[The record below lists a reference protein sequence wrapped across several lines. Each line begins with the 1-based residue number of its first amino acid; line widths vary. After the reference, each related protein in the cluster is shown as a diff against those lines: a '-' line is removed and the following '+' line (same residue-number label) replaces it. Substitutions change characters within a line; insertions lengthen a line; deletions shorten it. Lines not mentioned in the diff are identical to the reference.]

1 MAATRSSDRTE
12 RRSPLELAA
21 LIVGATFLLVGVL
34 GFIPGV
40 TQNYDAMEVAGHES
54 GAELLGIFQVS
65 ILHNIVHLAIG
76 VIGLV
81 AAATWEGARLYL
93 VGGGAIYLAL
103 AIYGWIVERTSD
115 ANFVPMNNADN
126 VLHVLLGAGMILLG
140 VVLGRGYVRD
150 RVVTGEPRI

>member
-1 MAATRSSDRTE
+1 MRD
-12 RRSPLELAA
+12 RSPIQIAA
-21 LIVGATFLLVGVL
+21 LLVGAVFVIVGIA
-34 GFIPGV
+34 GFIPGITTNV
-40 TQNYDAMEVAGHES
+40 GDMKFAGHES
-54 GAELLGIFQVS
+54 PSELLGLFQVS

-76 VIGLV
+76 IIGLV

-103 AIYGWIVERTSD
+103 AVYGWIVERTSD

-126 VLHVLLGAGMILLG
+126 VLHVILGAGMIVLG
-140 VVLGRGYVRD
+140 VVLGRGYARE

>member
-1 MAATRSSDRTE
+1 MRD
-12 RRSPLELAA
+12 RSPLQIAA
-21 LIVGATFLLVGVL
+21 LLVGVVFVIVGIA
-34 GFIPGV
+34 GFIPGITTHV
-40 TQNYDAMEVAGHES
+40 GDMKFAGHES
-54 GAELLGIFQVS
+54 PSELLGLFQVS

-126 VLHVLLGAGMILLG
+126 VLHVLLGAGMILFG

>member
-1 MAATRSSDRTE
+1 MRD
-12 RRSPLELAA
+12 RSPLQIAA
-21 LIVGATFLLVGVL
+21 LLVGVVFFIVGIA
-34 GFIPGV
+34 GFIPGITTHV
-40 TQNYDAMEVAGHES
+40 GDMKFAGHES
-54 GAELLGIFQVS
+54 PSELLGLFQVS

>member
-1 MAATRSSDRTE
+1 MRD
-12 RRSPLELAA
+12 RSPLQIAA
-21 LIVGATFLLVGVL
+21 LLVGVVFVIVGIA
-34 GFIPGV
+34 GFIPGITTHV
-40 TQNYDAMEVAGHES
+40 GDMKFAGHES
-54 GAELLGIFQVS
+54 PSELLGLFQVS

-150 RVVTGEPRI
+150 RVVMGEPRI

>member
-1 MAATRSSDRTE
+1 MRD
-12 RRSPLELAA
+12 RSPVQIAA
-21 LIVGATFLLVGVL
+21 LLVGAVFVIVGIA
-34 GFIPGV
+34 GFIPGITTHV
-40 TQNYDAMEVAGHES
+40 GDMKFAGHES
-54 GAELLGIFQVS
+54 PSELLGLFQVS

-76 VIGLV
+76 IIGLV

-103 AIYGWIVERTSD
+103 AVYVWVVDRTSD

-150 RVVTGEPRI
+150 RVVAGGPRV

>member
-1 MAATRSSDRTE
+1 MRD
-12 RRSPLELAA
+12 RSPLQIAA
-21 LIVGATFLLVGVL
+21 LLVGAVFVIVGIA
-34 GFIPGV
+34 GFIPGITTHV
-40 TQNYDAMEVAGHES
+40 GDMKFAGHES
-54 GAELLGIFQVS
+54 PSELLGLFQVS

-103 AIYGWIVERTSD
+103 AIYGWVVERTSD
-115 ANFVPMNNADN
+115 ANFVPMNAADN

>member
-1 MAATRSSDRTE
+1 MRD
-12 RRSPLELAA
+12 RSPLQIAA
-21 LIVGATFLLVGVL
+21 LLVGVVFVIVGIA
-34 GFIPGV
+34 GFIPGITTHV
-40 TQNYDAMEVAGHES
+40 GDMKFAGHES
-54 GAELLGIFQVS
+54 PSELLGLFQVS

-81 AAATWEGARLYL
+81 AAGTWEGARLYL

>member
-1 MAATRSSDRTE
+1 MRD
-12 RRSPLELAA
+12 RSPIQIAA
-21 LIVGATFLLVGVL
+21 LLVGAVFVIVGIA
-34 GFIPGV
+34 GFIPGITTNV
-40 TQNYDAMEVAGHES
+40 GDMKFAGHES
-54 GAELLGIFQVS
+54 PSELLGLFQVS

-76 VIGLV
+76 IIGLV

-103 AIYGWIVERTSD
+103 AVYGWIVERTSD

-126 VLHVLLGAGMILLG
+126 VLHVILGAGMILLG

-150 RVVTGEPRI
+150 RVVAGEPRV

>member
-1 MAATRSSDRTE
+1 MRD
-12 RRSPLELAA
+12 RSPIQIAA
-21 LIVGATFLLVGVL
+21 LLVGAVFVIVGIA
-34 GFIPGV
+34 GFIPGITTNV
-40 TQNYDAMEVAGHES
+40 GDMKFAGHES
-54 GAELLGIFQVS
+54 PSELLGLFQVS

-76 VIGLV
+76 IIGLV

-126 VLHVLLGAGMILLG
+126 VLHVVLGAGMIVLG
-140 VVLGRGYVRD
+140 VLLGRGYARE

>member
-1 MAATRSSDRTE
+1 MRD
-12 RRSPLELAA
+12 RSPLQIAA
-21 LIVGATFLLVGVL
+21 LLVGVVFVIVGIA
-34 GFIPGV
+34 GFIPGITTHV
-40 TQNYDAMEVAGHES
+40 GDMKFAGHES
-54 GAELLGIFQVS
+54 PSELLGLFQVS

-103 AIYGWIVERTSD
+103 AIYGWVVERTSD

>member
-1 MAATRSSDRTE
+1 MRD
-12 RRSPLELAA
+12 RSPLQIAA
-21 LIVGATFLLVGVL
+21 LLVGAVFVTVGIA
-34 GFIPGV
+34 GFIPGITTHV
-40 TQNYDAMEVAGHES
+40 GDMKFAGHES
-54 GAELLGIFQVS
+54 PSELLGLFQVS